1 MVFFEKKRKKYLC
14 NPSWY
19 FFCRSFI
26 NLQPTYCCRI
36 IYLLLPFL
44 VLLMTY
50 LADKFF
56 FADVSVFTLIIFII
70 GGFLLGFFIRRNA
83 QQGKTKFEKMHKEAE
98 LNKARITGLKEKIAD
113 LEKQNVALGGHTKAS
128 K

>member
-1 MVFFEKKRKKYLC
+1 
-14 NPSWY
+14 
-19 FFCRSFI
+19 
-26 NLQPTYCCRI
+26 
-36 IYLLLPFL
+36 
-44 VLLMTY
+44 MTY

-113 LEKQNVALGGHTKAS
+113 LEKQNVALGGHTKAG